1 MASSRYT
8 TMQGATFVVML
19 PTSTAPVDV
28 FGAPTIVAA
37 EELATAMYGPQAMVF
52 HARSVGM
59 RRVKDALIR
68 VELAD
73 MRERL
78 TMRAGS

>member
-1 MASSRYT
+1 MATSRYT

-59 RRVKDALIR
+59 SRVLDALIR
-68 VELAD
+68 VSRAD
-73 MRERL
+73 ACEASSMR
-78 TMRAGS
+78 TGS

>member
-1 MASSRYT
+1 MRTNAYH
-8 TMQGATFVVML
+8 TMRGATFVVML

-37 EELATAMYGPQAMVF
+37 EELASVMYGPLAMVF

-59 RRVKDALIR
+59 SRVLDALIR
-68 VELAD
+68 VSRAD
-73 MRERL
+73 AREASSMR
-78 TMRAGS
+78 TGS